1 MTALDAI
8 RAPKHRDWTERYEIV
23 ADVTAAAHCANF
35 IKTGETFVFDLAGV
49 IRPDR
54 STANLGLGILARIQP
69 GLLLAADRAREGL
82 HPISAGWHS
91 FDCFDTGLDH
101 GGTGKVTVRLRLR
114 EAATGRIVEDATQ
127 PA

>member
-1 MTALDAI
+1 MAALDAM
-8 RAPKHRDWTERYEIV
+8 RAPKRREWAERYEIV
-23 ADVTAAAHCANF
+23 AEVTASAHCANF
-35 IKTGETFVFDLAGV
+35 IKAGETFVFDLAGV
-49 IRPDR
+49 IKPDR
-54 STANLGLGILARIQP
+54 STANLCLGILARIQP

-114 EAATGRIVEDATQ
+114 DVATERFVADDAQ
-127 PA
+127 LI

>member
-1 MTALDAI
+1 MNALDRI
-8 RAPKHRDWTERYEIV
+8 RAPKHRDWSNRYEIV
-23 ADVTAAAHCANF
+23 AEVTAASHCANF

-49 IRPDR
+49 IKPAR
-54 STANLGLGILARIQP
+54 STGNLCLCILALIQP

-101 GGTGKVTVRLRLR
+101 GGTGKVTVRLHLR
-114 EAATGRIVEDATQ
+114 ECETGRIIEPGTPVD
-127 PA
+127 